1 MKKMDQEVVWS
12 EVLDE
17 DFRSIPKGL
26 AESFSDTTL
35 LVTGATGLVGSLL
48 LKYLLYVRETG
59 GLNVELVAVARNQE
73 KARSIF
79 GRFYGDI
86 EWVFADLASDEI
98 EYSGSIDFIVHGAAV
113 TTSKTMVERPVE
125 VIDLSIQGTRAMLEL
140 AREKGAVLLYLSS
153 MEVYGTMPDGGRT
166 TERSL
171 GYIDL
176 SNVRSCY
183 PESKRLCENLCV
195 AYGAEFGVDARV
207 ARLAQ
212 TFGAGVLPGEN
223 RAVVA
228 FSRAA
233 SKGERVCLKTKGLS
247 EANYV
252 YASDAV
258 SALLTILLR
267 GKEGEA
273 YNVANEACHMTI
285 AEMAQLAIDTVGTPD
300 AKLVFDVD
308 VSNASGFAA
317 DAKLFLSSEKLRAL
331 GWEPRVDL
339 PTAMTRLVAYLE
351 ESAHE

>member
-183 PESKRLCENLCV
+183 PESEEALREPVRCLRCRIR
-195 AYGAEFGVDARV
+195 GR
-207 ARLAQ
+207 
-212 TFGAGVLPGEN
+212 
-223 RAVVA
+223 RA
-228 FSRAA
+228 
-233 SKGERVCLKTKGLS
+233 C
-247 EANYV
+247 
-252 YASDAV
+252 
-258 SALLTILLR
+258 
-267 GKEGEA
+267 GEA
-273 YNVANEACHMTI
+273 RA
-285 AEMAQLAIDTVGTPD
+285 
-300 AKLVFDVD
+300 DVRRWR
-308 VSNASGFAA
+308 ASRG
-317 DAKLFLSSEKLRAL
+317 E
-331 GWEPRVDL
+331 
-339 PTAMTRLVAYLE
+339 
-351 ESAHE
+351 